1 MHPMLGNARN
11 LPDALPIPDI
21 RRPFTRTM
29 MRDRLR
35 ALGHNIAHDATRSEM
50 ENLMQVRGIGMDDL
64 LSVAPLRGPAPLVY
78 RTTEPAAKP
87 DRIEVKDMNAA
98 QLRAY
103 CKNIDSAFQPPEKAN
118 RTVFLMFLYGK
129 GLITEAQ
136 AFKGD

>member
-1 MHPMLGNARN
+1 MTLR
-11 LPDALPIPDI
+11 
-21 RRPFTRTM
+21 RRP
-29 MRDRLR
+29 LVK
-35 ALGHNIAHDATRSEM
+35 ALLSAGLALSMTGLHAA
-50 ENLMQVRGIGMDDL
+50 DDL